1 MIVIEEKDFKM
12 VQSNKTGPFFNLYL
26 PYTVNEGKD
35 NERTEMRLSGY
46 GHSFEYCI
54 DLLIKLKLSNK
65 QEVYTMEEYMNDYIK
80 EIDEIKKLVQHVD
93 KVKEELEND

>member
-1 MIVIEEKDFKM
+1 MIVIEEKNFKM
-12 VQSNKTGPFFNLYL
+12 VQSSKTGPFFNLYL

-54 DLLIKLKLSNK
+54 DLLIKIRLANK
-65 QEVYTMEEYMNDYIK
+65 QEIYTMEEYMNAYIK

-93 KVKEELEND
+93 KVKEEIEDE